1 MKMTHGVFEIKNLMG
16 NEIGFVSF
24 AVRLTSYGNSLLPH
38 IERTTAESLQ
48 RQMKLK
54 AKKPKRDNNKK
65 PQKNE
70 PEPMAN
76 EKTVAEDQDTP
87 EPNDSFYYIKKPN
100 HQTQQ
105 VTTSIPAAS
114 EAVNTMVQ
122 TMKIDYKDVEVQISC
137 GPDQIEKGNHEVKR
151 NQMKNKLIKPEPE
164 PEEKTEIEQIAP
176 QSVYKITRVQE
187 EPINDEF
194 CPPILYYNSG
204 DPVAKTTT
212 TNTSTVQEIL
222 DKKEFLNRR
231 IEYLKSA
238 LGNNEETNSESMS
251 DLNCDSE
258 LSSMLEWII
267 PAKAS
272 SAAAATSNF
281 DLSQMPLLKC
291 LFDEMNLLKG
301 LIEKKSPAE
310 SHQIIRSQHHKK
322 MNESISVTNL
332 SQQRLVEP
340 KYQQEPIKQQ
350 QRTQTLRSTQQPPP
364 VGILR
369 TNRKLL
375 DMKKSKSGFKTKEQ
389 MVDSVNRLTSGRDRR
404 PAIKPRSQQMEQV
417 YECDEIPVGPFS
429 K

>member
-54 AKKPKRDNNKK
+54 AKKTKRDNKK
-65 PQKNE
+65 PQDDV
-70 PEPMAN
+70 PEPRPDA
-76 EKTVAEDQDTP
+76 KGVAEDQDTP
-87 EPNDSFYYIKKPN
+87 KANDSFYYIKKPT
-100 HQTQQ
+100 HQTQE
-105 VTTSIPAAS
+105 VRASIPAAS
-114 EAVNTMVQ
+114 EAANAMVQ

-137 GPDQIEKGNHEVKR
+137 GLDQTEKSNHEANKDLVK
-151 NQMKNKLIKPEPE
+151 KVKPEPE
-164 PEEKTEIEQIAP
+164 KVEQTEIEHIVP
-176 QSVYKITRVQE
+176 QSVYKVTRVQE

-204 DPVAKTTT
+204 EPVEKTTI
-212 TNTSTVQEIL
+212 NTSTVQEIL
-222 DKKEFLNRR
+222 DKKEFLQKR

-238 LGNNEETNSESMS
+238 LDKNEETNSESVS
-251 DLNCDSE
+251 DLNSDSE
-258 LSSMLEWII
+258 LGSMLEWII
-267 PAKAS
+267 PAKTS
-272 SAAAATSNF
+272 STAAATSNF

-291 LFDEMNLLKG
+291 LFDEMNLLKD
-301 LIEKKSPAE
+301 LIAKKSPTE
-310 SHQIIRSQHHKK
+310 SHEIIKSKHQKNR
-322 MNESISVTNL
+322 NESIKTAGRGSVTNL
-332 SQQRLVEP
+332 SQCLVEP
-340 KYQQEPIKQQ
+340 KKQEPIKQH
-350 QRTQTLRSTQQPPP
+350 RTQTLQSSQKP

-389 MVDSVNRLTSGRDRR
+389 MVDSVNRLTSGRDRK
-404 PAIKPRSQQMEQV
+404 PAIKPRSQQMEQL